1 MRKYQNFCFPFSVH
15 VLWPEGSTG
24 GRFRPGTDR
33 ARGHHKARVTFKRS
47 SELFNPKH
55 KTMRQTQ
62 NGIPFQKSPPLM
74 FVPTLCL
81 LDNCLQS
88 VLKLYTV
95 PTCGAQ
101 HSPKKQNKKNP
112 TTFVYEPTT
121 SRSHQHIWNSIK
133 RSKLDLH
140 KEITLHIHAL
150 ETFWLTVCEFSNVI
164 KRRQLEV
171 CGGGNGHRD
180 NYPTCKNGL

>member
-1 MRKYQNFCFPFSVH
+1 MWPGIFKLETGASSRKPFNETRSQKEKEKASAPKESVRKYQIFCFPFSVH

-88 VLKLYTV
+88 ALKLYTV

-101 HSPKKQNKKNP
+101 HSPKKQTKKKQQLSCMNLQLP
-112 TTFVYEPTT
+112 EVISTYGI
-121 SRSHQHIWNSIK
+121 Q
-133 RSKLDLH
+133 
-140 KEITLHIHAL
+140 
-150 ETFWLTVCEFSNVI
+150 SNAAS
-164 KRRQLEV
+164 
-171 CGGGNGHRD
+171 
-180 NYPTCKNGL
+180 